1 MGMIKEFKDFAMRG
15 NVVDLAVGVVIG
27 AAFGA
32 IITSLVNDIIMPLVG
47 VMIGGT
53 DFKTL
58 MITVGGA
65 NVMYGLFIQS
75 VVNFLIIASSVFI
88 TVKLMNTMKK
98 KQEAV
103 PVKST
108 VPSNEEILLAEIRDL
123 LKTNKD

>member
-1 MGMIKEFKDFAMRG
+1 MIKEFKDFAMRG

-47 VMIGGT
+47 VLIGGT

-58 MITVGGA
+58 VFTVGGS

-75 VVNFLIIASSVFI
+75 VVNFLIITFAIFM
-88 TVKLMNTMKK
+88 TVKLMNSLNK

-103 PVKST
+103 QSVADEPTK
-108 VPSNEEILLAEIRDL
+108 EELLLTEIRDI
-123 LKTNKD
+123 LKQK